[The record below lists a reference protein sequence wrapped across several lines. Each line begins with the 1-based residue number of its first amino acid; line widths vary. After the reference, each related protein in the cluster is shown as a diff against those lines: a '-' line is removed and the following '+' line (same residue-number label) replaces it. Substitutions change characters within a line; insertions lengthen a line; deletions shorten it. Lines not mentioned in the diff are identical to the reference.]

1 MESGANKKMTEKRNR
16 QSEKILK
23 KTSCK
28 ENNKRQETKPK
39 KPITKKPIIIINYL
53 SSWRGAPLLA

>member
-1 MESGANKKMTEKRNR
+1 MTTNEWDTKSCERVESGANKKMTKKRNR

-39 KPITKKPIIIINYL
+39 NQ
-53 SSWRGAPLLA
+53 